1 MNSIKSQP
9 TFTSTIIP
17 KQAMKNFGKFTEE
30 LNKSFE
36 LKGMG
41 GSVESIRSKIDFGQ
55 AGVGFVKDEVAFIGK
70 DKSADNFIFRRL
82 SNIDKNVKYIDD
94 APELK
99 PDSDA
104 IEFSILG

>member
-41 GSVESIRSKIDFGQ
+41 GSVESIRSKLIL
-55 AGVGFVKDEVAFIGK
+55 VKQV
-70 DKSADNFIFRRL
+70 
-82 SNIDKNVKYIDD
+82 
-94 APELK
+94 
-99 PDSDA
+99 
-104 IEFSILG
+104 